1 MTGES
6 DFKLRGDSGC
16 DAGST
21 DGDHGLEMVSERS
34 QVVELFS
41 AQFHDGL
48 DKSINVRV
56 TG

>member
-1 MTGES
+1 MTGKS

-34 QVVELFS
+34 QVVKLFA